1 MRLTIPG
8 EPVSKGRPR
17 VTSHGTYTP
26 EKTKTAEE
34 EVGWALK
41 LAWKKEPS
49 TSDFMVGM
57 EFHVKGKRRWDLD
70 NLMKLVLD
78 AGNKIVWKDDS
89 QVIELHGYLIRSST
103 NPRTEI
109 VVKENHG

>member
-1 MRLTIPG
+1 MRLTYPG
-8 EPVSKGRPR
+8 DPVSKGRPR
-17 VTSHGTYTP
+17 VTPHGTYTP

-34 EVGWALK
+34 TLGWALK
-41 LAWKKEPS
+41 LAWKKQPS

-57 EFHVKGKRRWDLD
+57 EFHTKGKRRRDLD

-78 AGNKIVWKDDS
+78 AGNSIVWADDS
-89 QVIELHGYLIRSST
+89 QVVELHGYLYRESP

-109 VVKENHG
+109 IVKEQNG